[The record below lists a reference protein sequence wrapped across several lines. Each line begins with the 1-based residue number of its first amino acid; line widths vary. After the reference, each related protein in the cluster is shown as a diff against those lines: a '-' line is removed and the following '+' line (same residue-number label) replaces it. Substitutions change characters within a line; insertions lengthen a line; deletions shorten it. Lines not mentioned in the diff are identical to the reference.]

1 MFNRLSWQP
10 VRRLMSSRD
19 CVKSLPVWLPTGRYP
34 QGALGSQKVWE
45 AREGPQESR
54 EREGKRCWEDPDLI
68 VKGED
73 KTCIRKEFSRTE

>member
-54 EREGKRCWEDPDLI
+54 EREREVLGRPRPNCQREKQ
-68 VKGED
+68 KHA
-73 KTCIRKEFSRTE
+73 